1 MTVRS
6 YHRPTELDQVWS
18 LLRDGGDTVRLL
30 GGGTDL
36 VVACPPQVETLVDLA
51 AAGLDTVEVMDG
63 GGLRLGAMATFTE
76 LLEHPAVGAHA
87 TGVLA
92 DALGQVGSVL
102 HRNSA
107 TVGGHIARGR
117 MSDVIPVLLALDAV
131 VVTYDGDQHEV
142 PLGDYHAGPRQPH
155 VITEVRLP
163 ALPGPSAA
171 AFLRFSRTSFD
182 HAILNACC
190 RVDLE
195 GSGTDTT
202 VAAARVVVGETA
214 VLGRRVTDAEAVL
227 VGGVLDP
234 PRIDA
239 AADAA
244 EAAVEPRGDWIA
256 TADYRRHLVGV
267 AVRRGL
273 TEVAAR
279 LGDTDGHTGG
289 GTP

>member
-18 LLRDGGDTVRLL
+18 LLREGGETVRLL

-51 AAGLDTVEVMDG
+51 AAGLDTVGVADD

-76 LLEHPAVGAHA
+76 LLEHPAVGSHA
-87 TGVLA
+87 SGVLA

-131 VVTYDGDQHEV
+131 VVTYDGDHHEL
-142 PLGDYHAGPRQPH
+142 PLEDYHAGPRRPH

-163 ALPGPSAA
+163 ALRAPSAA

-190 RVDLE
+190 RIDLAD
-195 GSGTDTT
+195 GGKGTI
-202 VAAARVVVGETA
+202 AAARIVVGETA

-227 VGGVLDP
+227 VGGVLEP
-234 PRIDA
+234 SRIDA

-267 AVRRGL
+267 AVRRCL
-273 TEVAAR
+273 TEVASR
-279 LGDTDGHTGG
+279 LGDADGHSGG

>member
-18 LLRDGGDTVRLL
+18 LLREGGDTVRLL

-36 VVACPPQVETLVDLA
+36 VVACPPEVETLVDLA
-51 AAGLDTVEVMDG
+51 AAGLDRVEPGTG

-76 LLEHPAVGAHA
+76 LLEHPAVHGHA

-107 TVGGHIARGR
+107 TVGGHVARGR

-131 VVTYDGDQHEV
+131 VVTYDGDHHEV
-142 PLGDYHAGPRQPH
+142 GLGDYHAGPRQPH

-163 ALPGPSAA
+163 ALPASSAA

-195 GSGTDTT
+195 DGGPSSP

-214 VLGRRVTDAEAVL
+214 VLGRRVPEAEEVL

-239 AADAA
+239 AA
-244 EAAVEPRGDWIA
+244 EAAVATVEPRGDWIA

-267 AVRRGL
+267 AVRRCL
-273 TEVAAR
+273 TEVASR
-279 LGDTDGHTGG
+279 LGGAGGRTGG